1 MRIKSPY
8 GKKIEAHRL
17 IVFKK
22 KGRKVGIKKQIQ
34 GKRTISKRP
43 SKINKRWGL
52 GHTEGDF
59 IVSGKSGKGIIL
71 GLRDRKIRKNF
82 L

>member
-1 MRIKSPY
+1 MPYVSASAIHRFIKSPY

-22 KGRKVGIKKQIQ
+22 KRRKVGIKKQIK
-34 GKRTISKRP
+34 GKRMISKRP

-52 GHTEGDF
+52 GHTEGANYY
-59 IVSGKSGKGIIL
+59 I
-71 GLRDRKIRKNF
+71 
-82 L
+82 